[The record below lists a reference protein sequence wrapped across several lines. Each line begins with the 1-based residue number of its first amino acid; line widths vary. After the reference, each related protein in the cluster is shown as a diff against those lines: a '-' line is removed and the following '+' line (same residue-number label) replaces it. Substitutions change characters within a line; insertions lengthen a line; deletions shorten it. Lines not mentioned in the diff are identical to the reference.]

1 MSKVKFLIMSFICLI
16 FSGCTNNSIDYY
28 GDKPTK
34 LDLRVFFDGDVE
46 GWGSLFD
53 FNGRQTR
60 SFKVILKGTWDGDI
74 GILEEWF
81 IFDDGEKT
89 QRKWKIIFS
98 DQSTFTGSAEDV
110 VGEAK
115 GKVNGN
121 AVNLNYVLNIP
132 YKGSTINLSMDD
144 WMYLVEEDTIINRTS
159 MKKFGFKVGEIVLVM
174 KKK

>member
-1 MSKVKFLIMSFICLI
+1 MKKIKLLVMGILCFI
-16 FSGCTNNSIDYY
+16 FSGCTNNSLDYY
-28 GDKPTK
+28 GDKAK
-34 LDLRVFFDGDVE
+34 KIDLKTFFDGDVE

-53 FNGRQTR
+53 FQGRQTR
-60 SFKVILKGTWDGDI
+60 SFTVTLKGTWDGDV

-89 QRKWKIIFS
+89 QRTWKIVFS
-98 DQSTFTGSAEDV
+98 DESTFVGSAEDV

-115 GKVNGN
+115 GRVNGN

-132 YKGSTINLSMDD
+132 YKDSTMNLDMDD
-144 WMYLVEEDTIINRTS
+144 WMYLTEKNTIVNRTS

-174 KKK
+174 KKR